1 MNKKDVNKWGWV
13 IVSWLGLMLTICFI
27 CYISPYIWGG
37 GVKAV
42 IGPFKDYLDSILWRV
57 IYEG

>member
-1 MNKKDVNKWGWV
+1 MNKNEINKWGWV

-37 GVKAV
+37 GIKTV
-42 IGPFKDYLDSILWRV
+42 IGPFKEYLDEILRSV
-57 IYEG
+57 IYAG